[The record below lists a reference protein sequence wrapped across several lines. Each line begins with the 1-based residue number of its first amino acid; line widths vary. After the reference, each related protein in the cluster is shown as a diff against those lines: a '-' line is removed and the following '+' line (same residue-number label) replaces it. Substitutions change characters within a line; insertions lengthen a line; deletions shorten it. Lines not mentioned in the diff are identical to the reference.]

1 MTELVRKCSCRWE
14 GGKCRLSSALAGWGC
29 KLLTCMANNVT
40 ALYIAPVSLSG
51 WGCKLL
57 TCMPETVPHT
67 DKEKAK
73 LFAEVYQYADKVG
86 VLECPHYDE
95 TAIDRTLDDAAT
107 NHDAWQTM

>member
-14 GGKCRLSSALAGWGC
+14 GGKCRLSSALE
-29 KLLTCMANNVT
+29 
-40 ALYIAPVSLSG
+40 G

-73 LFAEVYQYADKVG
+73 LFAEVYQYADKIG
-86 VLECPHYDE
+86 ILECPHYDE
-95 TAIDRTLDDAAT
+95 TTIDRTLDDAAQLASMVHLGCPT
-107 NHDAWQTM
+107 RAELLSDFIEAK